1 MKTSFTRFAGICAIL
16 DGLAGFCY
24 AVAFLII
31 VRSAPD
37 VGVLLSGLF
46 LLLSGLLS
54 SAVFVSLYHKL
65 MTTEGGYALWA
76 MLMGV
81 VSAAGAA
88 IHGGYDLA
96 NAINPPANL
105 TADLPSQIDPRGLLT
120 FGFASIAIYMIARLM
135 GHTPSFPTGLS
146 RLGYVLA
153 LLLAVL
159 YLGRLVLLDPTNPV
173 IVTAAVL
180 NGFFVNPAWYIWLG
194 LTLRRQEGE
203 G

>member
-1 MKTSFTRFAGICAIL
+1 MRTSFTGFAGICAIL
-16 DGLAGFCY
+16 NGLAGFSY
-24 AVAFLII
+24 AVAFLVIA
-31 VRSAPD
+31 RSAPD

-46 LLLSGLLS
+46 LLLGGLLS

-76 MLMGV
+76 MLLGV

-88 IHGGYDLA
+88 VNGGYDLA

-105 TADLPSQIDPRGLLT
+105 TTDLPSQIDPRGLLT
-120 FGFASIAIYMIARLM
+120 FGFASIALYMI
-135 GHTPSFPTGLS
+135 
-146 RLGYVLA
+146 A

-180 NGFFVNPAWYIWLG
+180 NGFLVNPGWYIWLG